1 MERERKDHLSG
12 AGRTE
17 GFSGIFP
24 YIVSPV
30 GERGEILEEPLRR
43 MVSHLIG
50 CGVHGL
56 TPLGSTG
63 EFYYLSWE
71 QKRRIVEIVLDE
83 NQNRVPVVAGVTSS
97 NNMEACRQ
105 AREFEAGGVDGVGSI
120 VDV

>member
-1 MERERKDHLSG
+1 MERERKDHISG

-43 MVSHLIG
+43 LVSHLIG

-97 NNMEACRQ
+97 NTMEACRQ
-105 AREFEAGGVDGVGSI
+105 APGV
-120 VDV
+120 

>member
-1 MERERKDHLSG
+1 MERERKDHISG

-56 TPLGSTG
+56 TPLGEHGGILLPELGAETADCG
-63 EFYYLSWE
+63 D
-71 QKRRIVEIVLDE
+71 R
-83 NQNRVPVVAGVTSS
+83 AG
-97 NNMEACRQ
+97 
-105 AREFEAGGVDGVGSI
+105 
-120 VDV
+120 

>member
-12 AGRTE
+12 AGRTD
-17 GFSGIFP
+17 GFSGIFH

-83 NQNRVPVVAGVTSS
+83 NQNRVPRCV
-97 NNMEACRQ
+97 
-105 AREFEAGGVDGVGSI
+105 
-120 VDV
+120 